1 MIVSFDAICDA
12 TRRGD
17 SHCSCLYGNGALVH
31 CPAHI
36 DPKPSLLVHE
46 LLERRRKQ
54 DGPAPDD
61 LASTRRPAGGT
72 RRCPHCGPVVPV
84 PYETDH
90 DDPAA
95 PGDRCPACGYDWPGG
110 ALCVG

>member
-1 MIVSFDAICDA
+1 MVASFQAIHDAIRC
-12 TRRGD
+12 GD
-17 SHCSCLYGNGALVH
+17 SHCSC
-31 CPAHI
+31 PAHV

-72 RRCPHCGPVVPV
+72 RRCPHCGPVLPV
-84 PYETDH
+84 PYPTDP
-90 DDPAA
+90 DDPSA
-95 PGDRCPACGYDWPGG
+95 PGDRCPACGYDWEVRH
-110 ALCVG
+110 ASAED